1 MCSTTRTPCSWA
13 RVSGVSTS
21 TIDDRFA
28 VLDAEPDSLVTG
40 GVRDEE
46 EGGGVRVAGVGQALS
61 EFEDGEPLDR
71 DAGEFHA
78 APNMTCAYL

>member
-1 MCSTTRTPCSWA
+1 VLDHEDAVQLGEAVW
-13 RVSGVSTS
+13 RVDEH
-21 TIDDRFA
+21 IDDRFA
-28 VLDAEPDSLVTG
+28 VLDAEPNSLVTG

-61 EFEDGEPLDR
+61 EFEDGEPVDR

-78 APNMTCAYL
+78 APNMTCAYW